1 MKMLSNPICT
11 FILQFIY
18 KAILILKLRWYN
30 GSKDLAMNHVFEIL
44 SRIYHGKGW
53 PEALKALPTRFI
65 TDRSQRFNKIK

>member
-1 MKMLSNPICT
+1 
-11 FILQFIY
+11 
-18 KAILILKLRWYN
+18 
-30 GSKDLAMNHVFEIL
+30 MNHVFEIL